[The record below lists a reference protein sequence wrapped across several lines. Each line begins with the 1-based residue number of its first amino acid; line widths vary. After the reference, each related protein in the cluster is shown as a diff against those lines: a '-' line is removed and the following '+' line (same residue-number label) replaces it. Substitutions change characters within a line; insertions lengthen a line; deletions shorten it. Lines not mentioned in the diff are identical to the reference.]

1 MQTLLRL
8 YNLLLVRNRALT
20 GAAVILFL
28 SLVCAF
34 ATGFWLLF
42 RLSYVIMAAV
52 PLAYLWGR
60 WNLGGLDVTAERR
73 IDRVQEGQYTEERI
87 TVRNRSWFSKV
98 WLEVDDPSDLPGHSA
113 RRVITVPPRGYR
125 SWKVTSLCRRRG
137 LYTLGPVTVTTGD
150 PFGLFHFSER
160 FGFRQR
166 ILVYPRAVDLPNFYV
181 PPAHLPGEGR
191 FRRRT
196 HYVTP
201 NASGVRQYEFGD
213 SLNRIHWPT
222 TARTNE
228 LMVKLFEL
236 DPASDI
242 WIVMDME
249 ESVHA
254 GSGDDSTE
262 EYAVK
267 IAASVARYFLIA
279 NRSVGLLALGR
290 TYDLEEPERGAQ
302 HYTRLLEALALARA
316 EGDVPLA
323 DLLLREG
330 KRFGRHT
337 TVLVVTPSTDE
348 AWVESLQSL
357 AQRGVKLAAIL
368 LEPDTFVPAGEP
380 SAGPGRGSLL
390 VFGALAASDIYTYLV
405 KRSDDLARAL
415 ATGVEAPLVRAI
427 PSGDELP

>member
-8 YNLLLVRNRALT
+8 YAFFLVRNRALT
-20 GAAVILFL
+20 ALSLIFVL

-42 RLSYVIMAAV
+42 RLAYLILVAV

-60 WNLGGLDVTAERR
+60 WNLSGLEVTAERR
-73 IDRVQEGQYTEERI
+73 VERAQEGQYTEERI

-98 WLEVDDPSDLPGHSA
+98 WLEVEDPSDLPGHNA
-113 RRVITVPPRGYR
+113 RRVVTLSPRGYR
-125 SWKVTSLCRRRG
+125 SWKVATLCGRRG
-137 LYTLGPVTVTTGD
+137 LYTLGPLTVTSGD
-150 PFGLFHFSER
+150 PFGIFRFNRR

-166 ILVYPRAVDLPNFYV
+166 LLVYPRAVDLPNFYV

-201 NASGVRQYEFGD
+201 NVSGVRQYQPGD

-228 LMVKLFEL
+228 LMAKVFEL

-242 WIVMDME
+242 WVVLDLE
-249 ESVHA
+249 RAVHV
-254 GSGDDSTE
+254 GTGDASTE

-267 IAASVARYFLIA
+267 IAASVARYFLMV

-290 TYDLEEPERGAQ
+290 TYDLEEPERGAGQ
-302 HYTRLLEALALARA
+302 YMRLLEALALARA

-323 DLLLREG
+323 DLLMREG

-348 AWVESLQSL
+348 RWVESLQSL
-357 AQRGVKLAAIL
+357 AQRGVKLAAVL
-368 LEPDTFVPAGEP
+368 LEPSTFVPAE
-380 SAGPGRGSLL
+380 GPPEGGDRSSLL

-405 KRSDDLARAL
+405 KRSDDLAHAL
-415 ATGVEAPLVRAI
+415 ATGIEAGTVGASWGAGRMP
-427 PSGDELP
+427 

>member
-1 MQTLLRL
+1 MRTLLSL
-8 YNLLLVRNRALT
+8 YRLLLVRNRPLT
-20 GAAVILFL
+20 AACVIFVV

-42 RLSYVIMAAV
+42 RLSYLILAAV
-52 PLAYLWGR
+52 PLAYLWAR
-60 WNLGGLDVTAERR
+60 WNLRGLEVSAERR
-73 IDRVQEGQYTEERI
+73 VDRVQEGQYTEERI
-87 TVRNRSWFSKV
+87 SVRNRSWFSKV
-98 WLEVDDPSDLPGHSA
+98 WLEVDDPSDLPGHSV
-113 RRVITVPPRGYR
+113 RRVIILRPRGYR
-125 SWKVTSLCRRRG
+125 SWKATTLCRRRG
-137 LYTLGPVTVTTGD
+137 LYTLGPVTVTGGD
-150 PFGLFHFSER
+150 PFGLFRFSQR

-166 ILVYPRAVDLPNFYV
+166 ILVYPSAIDLPNFYV

-201 NASGVRQYEFGD
+201 SAAGVRQYEFGD
-213 SLNRIHWPT
+213 SFNRIHWPT
-222 TARTNE
+222 TVRTGE

-242 WIVMDME
+242 WVVLDLE
-249 ESVHA
+249 RTVHA

-267 IAASVARYFLIA
+267 IAASVARYFLMA

-290 TYDLEEPERGAQ
+290 TYDLVEPERGAQ
-302 HYTRLLEALALARA
+302 QYVRLLEALALARA

-323 DLLLREG
+323 NLLLREG

-348 AWVESLQSL
+348 GWVESLQSL
-357 AQRGVKLAAIL
+357 AQRGVKPAAIL
-368 LEPDTFVPAGEP
+368 LEPGTFAPAEG
-380 SAGPGRGSLL
+380 GQPGADRGSLF

-415 ATGVEAPLVRAI
+415 ATGIEAPAAGVSLGAGG
-427 PSGDELP
+427 PP